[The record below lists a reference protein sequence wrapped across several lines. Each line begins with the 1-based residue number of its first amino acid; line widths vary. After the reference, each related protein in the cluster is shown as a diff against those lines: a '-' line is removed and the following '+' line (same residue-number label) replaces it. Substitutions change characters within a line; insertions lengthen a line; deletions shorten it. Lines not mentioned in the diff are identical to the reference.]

1 MKTLLVIAKATGLA
15 AALRVALD
23 PEHYR
28 LLAPAE
34 FREAEPLLRQGM
46 VDAVILDAELNQVE
60 PIRQIQALR
69 RLAPGCPILV
79 YSAKGQWEWEEDAYL
94 LGVSHIL
101 SKPVRARL
109 LQTLLDRFWLEQT
122 SQARA
127 TPAPALPPE
136 PPPREPMNDLRHTL
150 EVLRD
155 VSGILSHSLCASS
168 LLKQFLLLLR
178 EIIGVNRAAIFL
190 RSAPNTVAGAAQP
203 LEDRRLHAL
212 CALGIPHSLLEHFEL
227 SLEAGVGGC
236 LFRHGRILRR
246 NSEEAGRD
254 REIQKEF
261 ELLGAEVAIPVLDRE
276 SLVGVAIFDGRLT
289 GESFT
294 NEELSLMFHL
304 LEQLGLAIKN
314 IWLHDQL
321 AVSHEMMA
329 DILGQMGSGCVLI
342 DQNLEVLHANQAARS
357 IFGRREAGPQ
367 ILEFSDLPP
376 SIGSRVFEMMKTG
389 REIPPFRYRREPHSG
404 AVYQVSISPFGQRG
418 AGQVPAVLLLVDD
431 FTEHERAQQLQIES
445 ANLRL
450 VATIAEHLSHEIGN
464 ALVPISTHQQ
474 LIPDRWTD
482 PEFRDSLDQTLAQ
495 STRRIARL
503 AKQLSFLSRDHLERK
518 DTISAAKLV
527 EEAFIEAQSS
537 QPAKNVR
544 LMLEKAEETYQLTGN
559 RAALRHALTEVL
571 INSLQATPGDPQAKV
586 RLQRKK
592 DSSGLSW
599 LTFEVQ
605 DNGKGF
611 TEELA
616 AKAQQPFF
624 STRNVGMGLG
634 LAVTR
639 RILEAHHGK
648 LVIEASQNGHSGS
661 VSLALPLED
670 HGTHQGSDNGN
681 GHGNGSA
688 NPKNPPGKP

>member
-1 MKTLLVIAKATGLA
+1 MRTILVIAKSSGLA
-15 AALRVALD
+15 AALRAALD
-23 PEHYR
+23 PEQYR

-34 FREAEPLLRQGM
+34 IREAEPLLRQGM
-46 VDAVILDAELNQVE
+46 IDAIILDGELNQVE
-60 PIRQIQALR
+60 PIRQIQTLR
-69 RLAPGCPILV
+69 RLAPACPLLV
-79 YSAKGQWEWEEDAYL
+79 YSQHGQWEWEEDAYL

-101 SKPVRARL
+101 AKPVRARL
-109 LQTLLDRFWLEQT
+109 LQALLDRFWIEKT
-122 SQARA
+122 SPARSSPSPL
-127 TPAPALPPE
+127 TVPE
-136 PPPREPMNDLRHTL
+136 PSPREPMNDLRHTL

-178 EIIGVNRAAIFL
+178 EIIGVNRAALFL
-190 RSAPNTVAGAAQP
+190 RAAPNTVAGAAHP
-203 LEDRRLHAL
+203 LEDRRLHAV
-212 CALGIPHSLLEHFEL
+212 CALGIPHNLLEHFEL
-227 SLEAGVGGC
+227 TLEAGIGGC

-289 GESFT
+289 GESFS

-329 DILGQMGSGCVLI
+329 DILGQMGSGCILI
-342 DQNLEVLHANQAARS
+342 DQNLEVLHANQAARAV
-357 IFGRREAGPQ
+357 FGREEAGHSA
-367 ILEFSDLPP
+367 LEFSDLPQ
-376 SIGSRVFEMMKTG
+376 SIGSRVFEMLKTG
-389 REIPPFRYRREPHSG
+389 MEMAPFKHRRD
-404 AVYQVSISPFGQRG
+404 AQADAIYQVSISPFGKRS
-418 AGQVPAVLLLVDD
+418 AGSIPAVLLLVDD
-431 FTEHERAQQLQIES
+431 FSEHERAQQLQIES

-450 VATIAEHLSHEIGN
+450 VATIAEHLAHEIGN

-474 LIPDRWTD
+474 LLHEKWSD
-482 PEFRDSLDQTLAQ
+482 PEFRDSLDETLAQ
-495 STRRIARL
+495 GTRRIARL
-503 AKQLSFLSRDHLERK
+503 AKQLSFLSRDQLDRK

-527 EEAFIEAQSS
+527 EEAFTEAQAS
-537 QPAKNVR
+537 QPEKKVR

-571 INSLQATPGDPQAKV
+571 INSLQATPEDPQAKV

-592 DSSGLSW
+592 DPSGLTW

-605 DNGKGF
+605 DGGKGF

-616 AKAQQPFF
+616 IKAQQAFF

-639 RILEAHHGK
+639 KILEAHHGK
-648 LVIEASQNGHSGS
+648 LIIEANRNGRAGS
-661 VSLALPLED
+661 VCLSLPLEENGQNDD
-670 HGTHQGSDNGN
+670 HENGKGNGN
-681 GHGNGSA
+681 GNG
-688 NPKNPPGKP
+688 KKTFPGK